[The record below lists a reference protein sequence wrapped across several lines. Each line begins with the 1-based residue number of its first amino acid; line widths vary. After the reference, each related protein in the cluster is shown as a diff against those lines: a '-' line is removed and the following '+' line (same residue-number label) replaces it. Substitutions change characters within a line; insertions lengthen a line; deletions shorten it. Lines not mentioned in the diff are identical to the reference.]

1 MTERAERD
9 ERAGT
14 PAHTLGGI
22 VDFEVVFPSSAVD
35 VRELHASSG
44 VSVADILA
52 ITHTE
57 RFPALDE
64 DEAAWELAATAGRT
78 VLERNGIDP
87 DDIGLVVYAG
97 SGEWD
102 LPFWSPAAKVAAE
115 LGIDNAH
122 CFEIAN
128 FCNGGMTAVRAALAE
143 LALSGAPYALVLVGD
158 RLSRLVDHEDPES
171 KALFN
176 FGDAPAALLVG
187 RRNGLLDVLTS
198 AMRTDPS
205 WADYYSGDVEDD
217 RVLMRRRGRRQG
229 LGDAYLEN
237 FPARVDDVLGTLG
250 KEIADVDWFLINQGD
265 KGMHEKLLARL
276 GIPPEKSVF
285 NYHRYGHMG
294 GSDPFIALGDL
305 IADERLRPGD
315 LILVAASGMGFSWSV
330 TALEYRGR

>member
-1 MTERAERD
+1 MTERTT
-9 ERAGT
+9 RART
-14 PAHTLGGI
+14 RGGI
-22 VDFEVVFPSSAVD
+22 VDFEVVFPSSEVD
-35 VRELHASSG
+35 VRELHESSG
-44 VSVADILA
+44 VPVADILA
-52 ITHTE
+52 VTHTE

-87 DDIGLVVYAG
+87 DDVGLVLYAG

-102 LPFWSPAAKVAAE
+102 LPFWSPAAKVADE
-115 LGIDNAH
+115 LGITRAH
-122 CFEIAN
+122 CFEVAN
-128 FCNGGMTAVRAALAE
+128 FCNGGMTAVRTALAE
-143 LALSGAPYALVLVGD
+143 LALGGAPYALVLIGD

-176 FGDAPAALLVG
+176 FGDAPAALLLG
-187 RRNGLLDVLTS
+187 REDCLLDVVAS
-198 AMRTDPS
+198 AARTDPS

-237 FPARVDDVLGTLG
+237 FPARVDDVLGALG
-250 KEIADVDWFLINQGD
+250 RRIEDVAWFLVNQGD
-265 KGMHEKLLARL
+265 RGMHEKLLARL
-276 GIPPEKSVF
+276 GIPADKSVF

-305 IADERLRPGD
+305 IGEERLRPGD
-315 LILVAASGMGFSWSV
+315 LVLVAASGMGFSWSV

>member
-1 MTERAERD
+1 MTERIP
-9 ERAGT
+9 RAR
-14 PAHTLGGI
+14 PAGGI
-22 VDFEVVFPSSAVD
+22 VDFEVVLPSSAVD
-35 VRELHASSG
+35 AHELHASSG
-44 VSVADILA
+44 VPVADILA

-64 DEAAWELAATAGRT
+64 DETAWELAAAAGRT
-78 VLERNGIDP
+78 VLERTGTDP
-87 DDIGLVVYAG
+87 DTVGLVLYAG

-102 LPFWSPAAKVAAE
+102 LPFWSPAAKVADV
-115 LGIDNAH
+115 LGIRRAH
-122 CFEIAN
+122 CYEVAN
-128 FCNGGMTAVRAALAE
+128 FCNGGMTAVRTALAE
-143 LALSGAPYALVLVGD
+143 LALGGAPHALVLIGD

-176 FGDAPAALLVG
+176 FGDAPAALLLG
-187 RRNGLLDVLTS
+187 REDCLFDVVASS
-198 AMRTDPS
+198 ARTDPS
-205 WADYYSGDVEDD
+205 WADYYSGDIEDD

-237 FPARVDDVLGTLG
+237 FPARVDDVLAALG
-250 KEIADVDWFLINQGD
+250 KGIGDVDRFLINQGD

-294 GSDPFIALGDL
+294 GSDPFLALGDL
-305 IADERLRPGD
+305 RAAGRLTPGD
-315 LILVAASGMGFSWSV
+315 LVLVAASGMGFSWSV

>member
-1 MTERAERD
+1 MTGRAERTGG
-9 ERAGT
+9 AGART
-14 PAHTLGGI
+14 PGGI

-35 VRELHASSG
+35 VRELHQSSG
-44 VSVADILA
+44 VSVDDILA

-64 DEAAWELAATAGRT
+64 DEAVWELAATAART
-78 VLERNGIDP
+78 VLERQGIDP

-102 LPFWSPAAKVAAE
+102 LPFWSPAAKVADE
-115 LGIDNAH
+115 LGINGAH

-128 FCNGGMTAVRAALAE
+128 FCNGGMTAVRTALAE
-143 LALSGAPYALVLVGD
+143 LALGTAPYALVLIGD

-176 FGDAPAALLVG
+176 FGDAPAALLIG
-187 RRNGLLDVLTS
+187 REDCLLDVLAS

-229 LGDAYLEN
+229 LADAYLEN

-250 KEIADVDWFLINQGD
+250 KRIDDVDWFLINQGD

-276 GIPPEKSVF
+276 GIPVGKSVF

-294 GSDPFIALGDL
+294 GSDPFIALDGL
-305 IADERLRPGD
+305 IADERIRPGD
-315 LILVAASGMGFSWSV
+315 LVLVAASGMGFSWSV
-330 TALEYRGR
+330 TAMEYRGR

>member
-1 MTERAERD
+1 MTERTT
-9 ERAGT
+9 RART
-14 PAHTLGGI
+14 RGGI
-22 VDFEVVFPSSAVD
+22 VDFEVVFPSSEVD
-35 VRELHASSG
+35 VRELHESSG
-44 VSVADILA
+44 VPVADILA
-52 ITHTE
+52 VTHTE

-64 DEAAWELAATAGRT
+64 DEAVWELAATAGRT

-87 DDIGLVVYAG
+87 DDIGLVLYAG

-102 LPFWSPAAKVAAE
+102 LPFWSPAAKVADE
-115 LGIDNAH
+115 LGITRAH
-122 CFEIAN
+122 CFEVAN
-128 FCNGGMTAVRAALAE
+128 FCNGGMTAVRTALAE
-143 LALSGAPYALVLVGD
+143 LALGGAPYALVLIGD

-176 FGDAPAALLVG
+176 FGDAPAALLLG
-187 RRNGLLDVLTS
+187 REDCLLDVVAS
-198 AMRTDPS
+198 AARTDPS

-237 FPARVDDVLGTLG
+237 FPARVDEVLGALG
-250 KEIADVDWFLINQGD
+250 RRIEDVAWFLVNQGD

-276 GIPPEKSVF
+276 GIPADKSVF

-305 IADERLRPGD
+305 IGEERLGTGD
-315 LILVAASGMGFSWSV
+315 LVLVAASGMGFSWSV

>member
-1 MTERAERD
+1 MTERTT
-9 ERAGT
+9 RART
-14 PAHTLGGI
+14 RGGI
-22 VDFEVVFPSSAVD
+22 VDFEVVFPSSEVD
-35 VRELHASSG
+35 VRELHESSG
-44 VSVADILA
+44 VPVADILA
-52 ITHTE
+52 VTHTE

-87 DDIGLVVYAG
+87 DDIGLVLYAG

-102 LPFWSPAAKVAAE
+102 LPFWSPAAKVADE
-115 LGIDNAH
+115 LGITRAH
-122 CFEIAN
+122 CFEVAN
-128 FCNGGMTAVRAALAE
+128 FCNGGMTAVRTALAE
-143 LALSGAPYALVLVGD
+143 LALGGAPYALVLIGD

-176 FGDAPAALLVG
+176 FGDAPAALLLG
-187 RRNGLLDVLTS
+187 REDCLLDVVAS
-198 AMRTDPS
+198 AARTDPS

-237 FPARVDDVLGTLG
+237 FPARVDDVLGALG
-250 KEIADVDWFLINQGD
+250 RRIEDVAWFLVNQGD

-276 GIPPEKSVF
+276 GIPADKSVF

-305 IADERLRPGD
+305 IGEERLRPGD
-315 LILVAASGMGFSWSV
+315 LVLVAASGMGFSWSV

>member
-1 MTERAERD
+1 MTERTT
-9 ERAGT
+9 RART
-14 PAHTLGGI
+14 RGGI
-22 VDFEVVFPSSAVD
+22 VDFEVVFPSSEVD
-35 VRELHASSG
+35 VRELHESSG
-44 VSVADILA
+44 VPVADILA
-52 ITHTE
+52 VTHTE

-78 VLERNGIDP
+78 VLERNGVDP
-87 DDIGLVVYAG
+87 DDIGLVLYAG

-102 LPFWSPAAKVAAE
+102 LPFWSPAAKVADE
-115 LGIDNAH
+115 LGITHAH
-122 CFEIAN
+122 CFEVAN
-128 FCNGGMTAVRAALAE
+128 FCNGGMTAVRTALAE
-143 LALSGAPYALVLVGD
+143 LALGGAPYALVLIGD

-176 FGDAPAALLVG
+176 FGDAPAALLLG
-187 RRNGLLDVLTS
+187 REDCLLDVVAS
-198 AMRTDPS
+198 AARTDPS

-237 FPARVDDVLGTLG
+237 FPARVDDVLGALG
-250 KEIADVDWFLINQGD
+250 RRIEDVAWFLVNQGD

-276 GIPPEKSVF
+276 GIPADKSVF

-305 IADERLRPGD
+305 IGEKRLGPGD
-315 LILVAASGMGFSWSV
+315 LVLVAASGMGFSWSV